1 MRKAISGYFR
11 FLMRMNHI
19 SLTSGP
25 ATTRMKPDAIGCAEK
40 NNEKNHLMII
50 CLAANVF
57 KILNHGN
64 ESM

>member
-1 MRKAISGYFR
+1 MRI
-11 FLMRMNHI
+11 NHI
-19 SLTSGP
+19 SLTSGQ
-25 ATTRMKPDAIGCAEK
+25 ATNPIPTRMKPDAIGYAER
-40 NNEKNHLMII
+40 NNAKNHLMII